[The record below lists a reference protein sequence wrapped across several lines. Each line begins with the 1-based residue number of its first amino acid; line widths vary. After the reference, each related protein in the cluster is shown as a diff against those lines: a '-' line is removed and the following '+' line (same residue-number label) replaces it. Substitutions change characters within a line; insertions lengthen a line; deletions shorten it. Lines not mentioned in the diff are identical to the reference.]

1 MLFQSLNIKHKHF
14 LILSLVV
21 VSLVGLG
28 ALSIKSLL
36 STKHLQEDLSMLK
49 DINISMLELR
59 RSEKDFLARKDP
71 KYLVK
76 FDASMEV
83 VKAKTSE
90 LDAALTQDNIDHS
103 QLVELNADL
112 IEYSE
117 IFHSLAQMQEK
128 IGYDSKSGLYGELRK
143 SVHSVEEMV
152 SGNSDLTAS
161 MLMLRRHEK
170 DFMLRNDLKYLDKL
184 KSEVQSFKS
193 LVNYSV
199 SPAESAKI
207 NSQIN
212 VYQTSFQN
220 LVDAEVIKG
229 LDSKSGLMGD
239 MRNTVHK
246 TEEVFDQFNKELNEA
261 LDARVIKVVSTLI
274 ILIVALVVMT
284 SGFIYIVS
292 RSIFQPLTKFSKS
305 ITSIAENH
313 DLRERL
319 QHDNKD
325 EIQLIAQA
333 FNILF
338 DELQQTLEQ
347 VNESAL
353 QVNSTA
359 GALAN
364 SSTHVKKSSD
374 EQMHEVHQVVAAMDE
389 MVATINEIA
398 TNASGAASTVTH
410 VHEQVEKGVSV
421 SESAKDEISKLTLEI
436 KEAVTA
442 IQELQDKS
450 NNIGVVLDAI
460 QSVAEQTNLLAL
472 NAAIEAARA
481 GEQGRGFAVVADE
494 VRSLAQR
501 TQESTVTIRETINQ
515 FQEGT
520 LTVVETVMRSNE
532 RAELGIEKVS
542 NASSIMS
549 EISSQMNQISDMNI
563 QVATAAEE
571 QSATSEEISRNIN
584 RISTLSEDVMEQVGS
599 VANDSST
606 LSSLSDSLK
615 KSVNQFQI

>member
-21 VSLVGLG
+21 VSFVGLG

-333 FNILF
+333 FNTLF

>member
-117 IFHSLAQMQEK
+117 IFHSLAQVQEK

-284 SGFIYIVS
+284 SGFVYIVS

-501 TQESTVTIRETINQ
+501 TQESTVTQ